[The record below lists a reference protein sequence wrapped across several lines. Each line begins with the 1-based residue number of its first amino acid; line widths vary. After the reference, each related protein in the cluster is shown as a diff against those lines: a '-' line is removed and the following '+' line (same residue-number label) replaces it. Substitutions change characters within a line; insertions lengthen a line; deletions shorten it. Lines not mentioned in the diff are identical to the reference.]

1 MGGTSLSGRWS
12 TRALVLLIRQGG
24 THVGETAPSTLLGPE
39 GSGPL
44 VSTRVLPSV
53 RLWASRPGLTGR
65 HHAER
70 LPSGVRGEFVCRS
83 RPYLENCTVDASIHK
98 SLWSSY

>member
-12 TRALVLLIRQGG
+12 ACALVLLIRQGG

-44 VSTRVLPSV
+44 VQLRESFLRS
-53 RLWASRPGLTGR
+53 ACG
-65 HHAER
+65 HHA
-70 LPSGVRGEFVCRS
+70 LG
-83 RPYLENCTVDASIHK
+83 
-98 SLWSSY
+98 